1 MTHQPETPLANTIS
15 RLRWGLGA
23 HATGTEALYREGD
36 ADYWT
41 TFKARNPELAAK
53 VEDAYKAFVNI
64 REDGDDGPLGIAYY
78 SEHFDRWLAEAAH
91 NQGIYEAVRHH
102 QAQMQAQL
110 HMSAGERP
118 TPLTVA
124 DIMKRHRRRGHTT
137 LGEAK

>member
-41 TFKARNPELAAK
+41 AFKHRNPALAAK

-64 REDGDDGPLGIAYY
+64 REDGDNGPLSLDYY

-91 NQGIYEAVRHH
+91 DQGIYEALERNTTR
-102 QAQMQAQL
+102 
-110 HMSAGERP
+110 RP
-118 TPLTVA
+118 TPLDV
-124 DIMKRHRRRGHTT
+124 MELSKRRYKPRHAHP
-137 LGEAK
+137 GEAK